1 MALRYKCYKC
11 LTLWSAA
18 DVGGVADGSLCH
30 RTAAALYPQSCRGYE
45 NTAGLRFVRAGS
57 LLRLRYGGL
66 IVKSGS
72 IRPFV
77 VSAGNLH
84 EGSSHELHLKQMNW
98 EKKNPAKIMVLWN
111 TYILIGKADP
121 ERETIRLGNELYMRI
136 VLDVV
141 DTGHVS
147 PTLTTLFQGLVPIQ
161 LLRQNLVG
169 QATVTLQIQRWRVVL
184 FFQFLGGRERKHV
197 RKMSCS
203 RETERERKKKKIR
216 CSNLCPACRS
226 LWSFV
231 WTRRKGIY
239 LTPEASFHQWWVQ
252 PWMKR
257 LYWVD
262 HWPSWSIGRLS
273 HRTTSSGH
281 LTVTCSSCC

>member
-98 EKKNPAKIMVLWN
+98 EKKKILLRLWFCE
-111 TYILIGKADP
+111 TRTSWL
-121 ERETIRLGNELYMRI
+121 ER
-136 VLDVV
+136 
-141 DTGHVS
+141 
-147 PTLTTLFQGLVPIQ
+147 PIQ
-161 LLRQNLVG
+161 SGKPSVLAMSFICALCWMSWIL
-169 QATVTLQIQRWRVVL
+169 ATCPPRWPHSFRAWY
-184 FFQFLGGRERKHV
+184 QFNFCV
-197 RKMSCS
+197 R
-203 RETERERKKKKIR
+203 T
-216 CSNLCPACRS
+216 
-226 LWSFV
+226 W
-231 WTRRKGIY
+231 
-239 LTPEASFHQWWVQ
+239 
-252 PWMKR
+252 
-257 LYWVD
+257 
-262 HWPSWSIGRLS
+262 
-273 HRTTSSGH
+273 
-281 LTVTCSSCC
+281 